1 MSPAG
6 AGAPGVSA
14 GPVDAAGRTL
24 ERVYVWEAPV
34 RLAHWLIFLSVVVL
48 SATGFYIGSPFFV
61 VTGEARQHFFTG
73 LVKLVHSYAAIV
85 FTLSLVSR
93 LAWMFLGNAH
103 ARWDQFVPWSG
114 ERRRGAL
121 QTLLYYLFLAKR
133 PTREAGHNALA
144 GITYLFVYAVLV
156 LQALTGL
163 GLYGKAAHLGS
174 AMRWFAFLADVF
186 GGPQYT
192 RWLHHGFMWLV
203 LGFFVHHLYSALLF
217 SFEER
222 MGTMESIF
230 SGYKFVRPGDARA
243 APGAR
248 ERR

>member
-6 AGAPGVSA
+6 VEAPSLSAAAEQAPGRA
-14 GPVDAAGRTL
+14 L
-24 ERVYVWEAPV
+24 KRVYVWQGPV

-48 SATGFYIGSPFFV
+48 SATGFYIGSPFLV
-61 VTGEARQHFFTG
+61 VTGEARDHFVTG
-73 LVKLVHSYAAIV
+73 TVKVVHSYAALV

-93 LAWMFLGNAH
+93 LAWMFVGNAY
-103 ARWDQFVPWSG
+103 ARWDQFIPWSR
-114 ERRRGAL
+114 ERREGVL
-121 QTLLYYLFLAKR
+121 KMTLYYLFLARR

-144 GITYLFVYAVLV
+144 GLTYTFVYVLLV

-163 GLYGKAAHLGS
+163 GLYGKAAHLDS
-174 AMRWFAFLADVF
+174 PVRSFAFFADAF
-186 GGPQYT
+186 GGPQTT

-217 SFEER
+217 SFEEK

-230 SGYKFVRPGDARA
+230 SGYKYVRPGDRT
-243 APGAR
+243 PGGAG